1 MRELTPLDNFF
12 GQLDGGLRAAFGPPP
27 SGTRPSPADSLDD
40 PALDDHE
47 RRLTAGLMRI
57 NHTGEVCAQ
66 ALYAGQAATARS
78 DEVREQMAEAALEE
92 EDHLAWCA
100 ERLEELA
107 SRPSLF
113 NPLWYAG
120 SYSIGAAAGL
130 AGDPWSLG
138 FVEATERQVEAHLGE
153 HLERLPAQDQR
164 SRAIVSQMKEDEA
177 RHAQMALDH
186 GATVLPDPVQR
197 LMSLTAGVM
206 KAMAF
211 RI

>member
-1 MRELTPLDNFF
+1 MREPTPMDRLVS
-12 GQLDGGLRAAFGPPP
+12 QLDGGLRAAFGPPP
-27 SGTRPSPADSLDD
+27 AGTRPSPAEGLEDA
-40 PALDDHE
+40 ALDEGE

-78 DEVREQMAEAALEE
+78 DEVREKMAEAALEE

-138 FVEATERQVEAHLGE
+138 FVEATERQVEAHLGD
-153 HLERLPAQDQR
+153 HLERLPAHDER
-164 SRAIVSQMKEDEA
+164 SRAIVAQMKEDEA
-177 RHAQMALDH
+177 RHARMALDH
-186 GATVLPDPVQR
+186 GAHILPAPVQR
-197 LMSLTAGVM
+197 LMSLAAGVM
-206 KAMAF
+206 KAVAF